1 MAHLEDALRPAS
13 VLQSDLSLSRVPLRS
28 PSQERPGFSL
38 SPARLLIPL
47 GHGPLEYPYKDRW
60 FSPSSPGGPF
70 LTRGPDR
77 RWRGRC
83 PRSGSLHDR
92 LVLPIP
98 PAVLSCLCAGALVFV
113 HGPVLMWAPCALQ
126 RHVYIRR

>member
-98 PAVLSCLCAGALVFV
+98 RRSYLVYARARSFSYMDLFLC
-113 HGPVLMWAPCALQ
+113 GPLAP
-126 RHVYIRR
+126 Y